1 MRCAIFTHF
10 SSITNVCDA
19 SSADEP
25 AVDDRAEDAAQDVV
39 PTVSSVLLTAL
50 TGAAT
55 SRFKTH
61 TDLGYSQRT
70 KVAIKDS
77 GEMEFCG
84 PVKDGSWAT
93 SDASQVCLGASI
105 SGGRWLTPSLVGV
118 RTNET
123 DENALTAES
132 ESAPAYSSCKVTPRF
147 WIIQTT
153 SGWIYGII
161 KPRDCCLKNWDD
173 QLIAMV
179 YMNVGA
185 SCRWSESISGSMHL
199 KTNSNFEKRRKQGK
213 IKPRSIMSWRIVA
226 LHQRWSSSSTALH
239 HGYKSVVAITKCRW
253 NTKAMKEMVEKD
265 SHLLKAYSGWLQ
277 HPSRILVRTQRTK

>member
-1 MRCAIFTHF
+1 MHRQHVIKHMDLLVPANAKDSQAMRAKAGSGVHEILLCQSSF
-10 SSITNVCDA
+10 SFMRLHVDA

-105 SGGRWLTPSLVGV
+105 SGG
-118 RTNET
+118 
-123 DENALTAES
+123 
-132 ESAPAYSSCKVTPRF
+132 
-147 WIIQTT
+147 
-153 SGWIYGII
+153 
-161 KPRDCCLKNWDD
+161 
-173 QLIAMV
+173 
-179 YMNVGA
+179 
-185 SCRWSESISGSMHL
+185 
-199 KTNSNFEKRRKQGK
+199 
-213 IKPRSIMSWRIVA
+213 
-226 LHQRWSSSSTALH
+226 
-239 HGYKSVVAITKCRW
+239 
-253 NTKAMKEMVEKD
+253 
-265 SHLLKAYSGWLQ
+265 
-277 HPSRILVRTQRTK
+277 